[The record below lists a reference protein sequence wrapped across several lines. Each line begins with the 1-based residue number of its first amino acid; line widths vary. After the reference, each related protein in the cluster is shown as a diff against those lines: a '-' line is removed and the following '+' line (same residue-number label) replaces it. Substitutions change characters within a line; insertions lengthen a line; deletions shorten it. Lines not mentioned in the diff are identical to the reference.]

1 LERRSIR
8 EASSHGIDPKK
19 NGGGTWERFLIRL
32 GALPRY
38 FTVEEIAEERDVIRV
53 LVTRCIEQ
61 LRTQDRREK
70 EVNVLSTDNR

>member
-1 LERRSIR
+1 MR
-8 EASSHGIDPKK
+8 EASSNVKDPNK
-19 NGGGTWERFLIRL
+19 NSWGTWERFLIRL